1 MYGNI
6 VDCSCIFLLRYG
18 TIWVSWS
25 VDVYIISRL
34 EDVAA
39 SMHING
45 EIDL

>member
-6 VDCSCIFLLRYG
+6 VDCSCFFCSDMVQSESL
-18 TIWVSWS
+18 
-25 VDVYIISRL
+25 DVYIISRL

>member
-1 MYGNI
+1 MEILLI
-6 VDCSCIFLLRYG
+6 VHVFFCSD
-18 TIWVSWS
+18 TVQSES
-25 VDVYIISRL
+25 DVYIISRL

>member
-1 MYGNI
+1 MYFFAQI
-6 VDCSCIFLLRYG
+6 RY
-18 TIWVSWS
+18 
-25 VDVYIISRL
+25 DVYIISRL

>member
-1 MYGNI
+1 MEILLI
-6 VDCSCIFLLRYG
+6 VHVFFCPDTVQSESL
-18 TIWVSWS
+18 
-25 VDVYIISRL
+25 DVYIISRL

>member
-6 VDCSCIFLLRYG
+6 VDCSCIFCSDTVQSESL
-18 TIWVSWS
+18 
-25 VDVYIISRL
+25 DVYIISRL

>member
-1 MYGNI
+1 MEILLI
-6 VDCSCIFLLRYG
+6 VHVFFCSDTVQSESLG
-18 TIWVSWS
+18 
-25 VDVYIISRL
+25 VYIISRL

>member
-1 MYGNI
+1 MEILLI
-6 VDCSCIFLLRYG
+6 VHVFFCSDTVQSESLY
-18 TIWVSWS
+18 VH
-25 VDVYIISRL
+25 IISRL

>member
-6 VDCSCIFLLRYG
+6 VDCSCIFFCSDTVQSESL
-18 TIWVSWS
+18 
-25 VDVYIISRL
+25 DVYIIGRL